1 MSKNWANEID
11 SYKKDFDAAGKTKA
25 DITDW
30 STFRQN
36 IFSGQLVRGKSGI
49 GLKEFSQI
57 RGSDDKRLKQI

>member
-25 DITDW
+25 DITDR

-36 IFSGQLVRGKSGI
+36 MFCELVRGKSGI
-49 GLKEFSQI
+49 GLKEFSLI
-57 RGSDDKRLKQI
+57 RGSDDKRLKQT

>member
-25 DITDW
+25 DITDR

-36 IFSGQLVRGKSGI
+36 IFSGQLVREKSGI

-57 RGSDDKRLKQI
+57 RGSDDKRLKQT